1 MFCSVCG
8 KDIADEF
15 KFCPHCGKPIARLSK
30 DVEMPISSAD
40 PSPLPDV
47 PNIGLT
53 STPIVST
60 GSGIQAGT
68 IVFAS
73 FAAISL
79 LVSLVKG
86 LVPIYLLEA
95 FGWAGLA
102 WYWQSKKTH
111 SDVAKAIVGTL
122 AVMVVLGEVVHIA
135 MQWDA
140 QPATAPV
147 ANSAPVYPGTNPN
160 ADANGYP
167 IVGSANTPST
177 PATPP
182 PGFVVDASAQS
193 APQSKHTT
201 SADSALPGAAPQV
214 TLAECPSSLPS
225 GATARPLPKYTTD
238 LLVGKQYGDL
248 TSEHTFNPDGDDY
261 LSWSL
266 DLNFTNNANTCIVMA
281 IIEVELS
288 YKGRISKETHTV
300 PFSPLLGPHNEQ
312 DFSTVKLNLRT
323 SERGEKPALVGWR
336 TIADSGFEMQ
346 NGSAPNLPH

>member
-40 PSPLPDV
+40 PSLLPDV

-86 LVPIYLLEA
+86 VVPIYLLEA
-95 FGWAGLA
+95 LGWAGLA

-140 QPATAPV
+140 QPATAPI

-167 IVGSANTPST
+167 IVGPANSPSAATTTTPSGNVGDLWSGSMD
-177 PATPP
+177 ATTK
-182 PGFVVDASAQS
+182 GTQNLKGAKSS
-193 APQSKHTT
+193 ETT
-201 SADSALPGAAPQV
+201 STNRLEEPDMSNLSGEEQSLIDQACFLPKGDGPAAYIRCLNRQLSLLAKAPPRPDLSALNGDEESSIEQACFLAKGDGPAAYYR
-214 TLAECPSSLPS
+214 C
-225 GATARPLPKYTTD
+225 
-238 LLVGKQYGDL
+238 L
-248 TSEHTFNPDGDDY
+248 TRQ
-261 LSWSL
+261 L
-266 DLNFTNNANTCIVMA
+266 
-281 IIEVELS
+281 
-288 YKGRISKETHTV
+288 R
-300 PFSPLLGPHNEQ
+300 LLGINP
-312 DFSTVKLNLRT
+312 R
-323 SERGEKPALVGWR
+323 
-336 TIADSGFEMQ
+336 ADKS
-346 NGSAPNLPH
+346 PD